1 MLTILAALL
10 PCLAQTTQQT
20 RVACLGDSITHGAR
34 IASRERNAYP
44 AQLEYLLGEGFE
56 VRNFG
61 VGGATLLRRADR
73 PYMHQEAFEQVL
85 EWKPDVALCVLG
97 TNDSVERGRGNWK
110 FAGDLEGDALALVSA
125 LEDANPSM
133 RILLGSPP
141 PMFPEGLGEE
151 RAADLRERA
160 PRLEVVARAMQVV
173 AGARANVEY
182 VELSTTLR
190 PHNVTD
196 GVHPTPFG
204 AAALAERFHHA
215 LGPHP
220 GYNPATWPRP
230 SAEYRG
236 HPAGWGGGTWWDQ
249 LDRLRDLAAAHAR
262 TPIVFFGDSITQGLT
277 GSRDRLARPG
287 GTRAIDRYFGER
299 GAISLG
305 LSGDRT
311 EHLLY
316 RIEHGALARMEPEL
330 VVLQIG
336 INNINTA
343 GHTGEETA
351 RGLAAVIASL
361 REHEPQARI
370 VVCGPFPAGATKE
383 DPRRCEID
391 RVHAEAARLS
401 ADENIDHLDLRSLFL
416 DEEGRANERMA
427 GDHLH
432 INERGK
438 AAWMEALSAHVARP
452 AALSDESR

>member
-1 MLTILAALL
+1 MLTLLATLL
-10 PCLAQTTQQT
+10 PCLAQAAQET

-34 IASRERNAYP
+34 IPSRERNAYP
-44 AQLEYLLGEGFE
+44 AQLGYLLGEGFE

-73 PYMHQEAFEQVL
+73 PYMHQEAFQQVL
-85 EWKPDVALCVLG
+85 EWRPDVVLCVLG
-97 TNDSVERGRGNWK
+97 TNDSVERGRGNWR
-110 FAGDLEGDALALVSA
+110 FAGELERDAVALVSA
-125 LEDANPSM
+125 LEDANPSV

-141 PMFPEGLGEE
+141 PVFPEGQGEE
-151 RAADLRERA
+151 RAADLAERS
-160 PRLEVVARAMQVV
+160 PRLEVVARAVQAVCRT
-173 AGARANVEY
+173 RANVEY
-182 VELSTTLR
+182 VELSTSLR
-190 PHNVTD
+190 AHHVTD

-204 AAALAERFHHA
+204 AAALAERFHRA

-220 GYNPATWPRP
+220 GYAPATWPRP

-236 HPAGWGGGTWWDQ
+236 HAAGWGGGTWWDQ
-249 LDRLRDLAAAHAR
+249 LDHLRDLAAVHAR
-262 TPIVFFGDSITQGLT
+262 TPIVFLGDSITQGLT
-277 GSRDRLARPG
+277 GSEDRLARPG
-287 GTRAIDRYFGER
+287 GARAIDRHFGEL

-311 EHLLY
+311 EHLLH

-336 INNINTA
+336 INNINSA

-351 RGLAAVIASL
+351 RGLTAVVASL

-370 VVCGPFPAGATKE
+370 VVCGPFPAGATRE
-383 DPRRCEID
+383 DPRRLEID

-401 ADENIDHLDLRSLFL
+401 EDRNVDHLDLRSLFL
-416 DEEGRANERMA
+416 DEEGRANARMA

-432 INERGK
+432 ITEEGK
-438 AAWMEALSAHVARP
+438 TAWMEALSAHVAR
-452 AALSDESR
+452 AAPLPGEPR